1 MALCSGMPYVLGGK
15 MKNSKKTQHAPIMP
29 DREQLIRA
37 VVTSTA
43 VETGQESGRLADALK
58 DKRERY
64 AHLRLAV

>member
-1 MALCSGMPYVLGGK
+1 
-15 MKNSKKTQHAPIMP
+15 MKNSKRTQNGPIMP
-29 DREQLIRA
+29 DSEQLIRA

-58 DKRERY
+58 GKREKY

>member
-1 MALCSGMPYVLGGK
+1 
-15 MKNSKKTQHAPIMP
+15 MKNSKKTQHALIMP
-29 DREQLIRA
+29 DSEQLIRA

-58 DKRERY
+58 GKREKY